1 MYGYFSRWGHIPIVI
16 IPNYDVP
23 IFGITKIG
31 EVPIATL
38 LSKSSAIVMTQ
49 LQPIYIPPV
58 SLLTV
63 MVGQERNGIR
73 KKGNRKGEEKKLRSV
88 Y

>member
-1 MYGYFSRWGHIPIVI
+1 MYGYFSRWVHIPIVI
-16 IPNYDVP
+16 TPNYDVP

-63 MVGQERNGIR
+63 LVTGKERH
-73 KKGNRKGEEKKLRSV
+73 KKRRETEKEKEKET
-88 Y
+88 